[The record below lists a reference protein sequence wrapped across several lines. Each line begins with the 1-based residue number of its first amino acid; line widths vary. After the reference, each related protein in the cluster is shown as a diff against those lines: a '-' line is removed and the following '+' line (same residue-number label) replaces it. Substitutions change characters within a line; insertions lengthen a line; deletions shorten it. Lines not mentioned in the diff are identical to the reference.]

1 MAFQPIDRRQES
13 SWVEDGRI
21 VIGLDEVGRG
31 AWAGPLMVAAWQY
44 PLVIETGSFLTTPQA
59 KRLTDSKLLTAKL
72 RAALAPELEASS
84 HFAVATQSAQ
94 AIDSLGLSAALRQ
107 AYLEAALSLC
117 QTLGVQPQSVNW
129 LLDGKTNFLPN
140 SWPLVT
146 LTVKG
151 DQKWYAIAAASV
163 IAKVRRDSLM
173 TKLAEE
179 LPGYGFASHK
189 GYGTAEHRLAIQKLG
204 LSVEHR
210 QSYQL
215 GIK

>member
-1 MAFQPIDRRQES
+1 MSHRPIDRRQEE
-13 SWVEDGRI
+13 SWAKSGRI

-44 PLVIETGSFLTTPQA
+44 PLAVEPVSFLTTPQA
-59 KRLTDSKLLTAKL
+59 DRLTDSKLLSVKH
-72 RAALAPELEASS
+72 RAALGPELEKSS
-84 HFAVATQSAQ
+84 NFGIATASAQ
-94 AIDSLGLSAALRQ
+94 TIDQIGLTAALRQ

-117 QTLGVQPQSVNW
+117 QKLGVQPQSVTW
-129 LLDGKTNFLPN
+129 LIDGLTNFLPVD
-140 SWPLVT
+140 WPLVT

-173 TKLAEE
+173 TKLADE
-179 LPGYGFASHK
+179 LPGYGFANHK
-189 GYGTAEHRLAIQKLG
+189 GYGTAEHRLALQQLG
-204 LSVEHR
+204 LSREHR